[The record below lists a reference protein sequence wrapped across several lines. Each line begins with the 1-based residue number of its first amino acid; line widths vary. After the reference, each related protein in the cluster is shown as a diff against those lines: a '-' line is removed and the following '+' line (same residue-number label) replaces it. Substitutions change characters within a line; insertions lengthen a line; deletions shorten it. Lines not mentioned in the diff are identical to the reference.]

1 MSSNAILNKAKYSEN
16 TDEWYTS
23 YDTVASE
30 VLHYFDQ
37 FKNKVVLCN
46 CDDPLKSAFS
56 LFFLRNFNKL
66 ELKQLIC
73 TSYVGSRILEEGKLI
88 DNESHKLLSKYAY
101 VMSIEKM
108 PPSDSINDDKKLIN
122 YLRTSKCI
130 NKLHGDGDFRS
141 EECLE
146 YLKISDIVVT
156 NPPFSKFIEL
166 FSLLIKYNKKFLLI
180 GNQNALT
187 YKEIFPYIK
196 NGTVW
201 IGYHFGEMSFKVP
214 ADTVPRKYRF
224 WIDETGQKWRS
235 LGNAMWLT
243 NLDTE
248 RKHQELSLN
257 SIYEPSRYPHYDN
270 EFLPIGFNIVHKQRA
285 LEKYSDEL
293 LEYLDENKTHKF
305 YWEKP
310 IRKKEKPFHPM
321 ENDISL
327 PLEIRGKHYES
338 WTELAK
344 DLGYGE

>member
-270 EFLPIGFNIVHKQRA
+270 FDAINVSKVADIPRDYSGIMGVPLTYLKYHNDTQFEIIGEANHG
-285 LEKYSDEL
+285 SDN
-293 LEYLDENKTHKF
+293 EYDLF
-305 YWEKP
+305 KP
-310 IRKKEKPFHPM
+310 RINGKDVFKRILIRKKT
-321 ENDISL
+321 D
-327 PLEIRGKHYES
+327 GKN
-338 WTELAK
+338 
-344 DLGYGE
+344 

>member
-270 EFLPIGFNIVHKQRA
+270 FDAINVSKVADIPRDYSGIMGVPLTYLKYHNDTQFEIIGEANHG
-285 LEKYSDEL
+285 SDN
-293 LEYLDENKTHKF
+293 EYDLF
-305 YWEKP
+305 KP
-310 IRKKEKPFHPM
+310 RINGKNVFKRILIRKKT
-321 ENDISL
+321 D
-327 PLEIRGKHYES
+327 GKN
-338 WTELAK
+338 
-344 DLGYGE
+344 

>member
-270 EFLPIGFNIVHKQRA
+270 FDAINVSKVADIPRDYSGIMGVPLTYLKYHNDTQFEIIGEANHG
-285 LEKYSDEL
+285 SDN
-293 LEYLDENKTHKF
+293 EYDLF
-305 YWEKP
+305 KP
-310 IRKKEKPFHPM
+310 RINGKDVFKRILIRKKTDEK
-321 ENDISL
+321 N
-327 PLEIRGKHYES
+327 
-338 WTELAK
+338 
-344 DLGYGE
+344 

>member
-30 VLHYFDQ
+30 VLHYVYQ
-37 FKNKVVLCN
+37 FKNKIVLCN

-108 PPSDSINDDKKLIN
+108 PPSDSINDDNKLIN
-122 YLRTSKCI
+122 YLRKSKCI
-130 NKLHGDGDFRS
+130 KKLHGDGDFRS

-201 IGYHFGEMSFKVP
+201 IGYHFGEMAFKVP

-270 EFLPIGFNIVHKQRA
+270 FDAINVSKVADIPRDYSGIMGVPLTYLKYHNDTQFEIIGEANHG
-285 LEKYSDEL
+285 SDN
-293 LEYLDENKTHKF
+293 EYDLF
-305 YWEKP
+305 KP
-310 IRKKEKPFHPM
+310 RINGKDIFKRILIRKKTDEK
-321 ENDISL
+321 N
-327 PLEIRGKHYES
+327 
-338 WTELAK
+338 
-344 DLGYGE
+344 